1 MRNPDFVKFAE
12 SMGCI
17 GLRAKTKEELPEMM
31 KKFLECKEPVILDC
45 VVEKDEHVFPMVPAG
60 KALHEMELG
69 ETKLQEVISGLN
81 GFRDITSLLILSWL
95 LNKMN

>member
-12 SMGCI
+12 SMGCVGIRARTKQELKDGIKLTHI
-17 GLRAKTKEELPEMM
+17 GM
-31 KKFLECKEPVILDC
+31 KQFLECKEPVIFDC

-69 ETKLQEVISGLN
+69 DGGIDEPGHRFTNSYMGP
-81 GFRDITSLLILSWL
+81 
-95 LNKMN
+95 